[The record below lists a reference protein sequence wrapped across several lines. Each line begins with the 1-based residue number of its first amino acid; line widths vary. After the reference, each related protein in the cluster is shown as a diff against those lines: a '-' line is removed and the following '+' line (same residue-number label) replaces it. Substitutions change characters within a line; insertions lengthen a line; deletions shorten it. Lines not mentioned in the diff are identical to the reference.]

1 MWKRI
6 IIIPIVATF
15 IAGVLSPT
23 HLGILD
29 KPKPKVQTKATPA
42 EKKANRA
49 LAKMIASTGY
59 DWKSKEWICLD
70 KLLTKESR
78 YDHLAQNPKSSAF
91 GIGQRLKETNKEPL
105 VQILTTYKYIQHRY
119 KTPCS
124 AWRFHLRHN
133 WY

>member
-6 IIIPIVATF
+6 IIIPIVATL

-29 KPKPKVQTKATPA
+29 KPKPIQTKATMA
-42 EKKANRA
+42 QKKANRA
-49 LAKMIASTGY
+49 LAKNVASVGY

-78 YDHLAQNPKSSAF
+78 YDHLADNQNSTAF
-91 GIGQRLKETNKEPL
+91 GIGQRLNETSKDPL
-105 VQILTTYKYIQHRY
+105 IQILGTYKYIQHRY
-119 KTPCS
+119 KTPCV
-124 AWRFHLRHN
+124 AWRWHLRHN

>member
-6 IIIPIVATF
+6 IIIPIVATLL
-15 IAGVLSPT
+15 AGVLSPT
-23 HLGILD
+23 HLGIVN
-29 KPKPKVQTKATPA
+29 KPKKPQTKATM
-42 EKKANRA
+42 EQKKANRA
-49 LAKMIASTGY
+49 LAKTVASVGY
-59 DWKSKEWICLD
+59 NWKSKEWTCLD

-78 YDHLAQNPKSSAF
+78 YDHLADNPKSTAF
-91 GIGQRLKETNKEPL
+91 GIGQRLKETSKDPL
-105 VQILTTYKYIQHRY
+105 IQILGTYKYIQHRY